1 VSRICPSHFTRPT
14 KRGIDKFYPDAIL
27 KLMSDTLASTANAS
41 DTAKKQQS
49 LLHVGSQNR
58 DALEAIGTTYD
69 PPMRW
74 QDLARQ
80 VLKNFIAG
88 SQHDAALKRAQLRL
102 LETGADAK

>member
-1 VSRICPSHFTRPT
+1 
-14 KRGIDKFYPDAIL
+14 
-27 KLMSDTLASTANAS
+27 MSDTLAS
-41 DTAKKQQS
+41 DTVKKQQS

-58 DALEAIGTTYD
+58 DALEAIGATYE

-88 SQHDAALKRAQLRL
+88 SQHDVALKRVQLRL

>member
-1 VSRICPSHFTRPT
+1 
-14 KRGIDKFYPDAIL
+14 
-27 KLMSDTLASTANAS
+27 MSDTLASDTAKQHDTGNAS

-49 LLHVGSQNR
+49 LLHVGSSNR
-58 DALEAIGTTYD
+58 DALEAIGATYE

-88 SQHDAALKRAQLRL
+88 TQHDAALKRMHAKWAGACARMA
-102 LETGADAK
+102 ESDGADDAK